1 MTTPL
6 MIECAFHFKRKGQ
19 GNRKKLE
26 DGHEQQLPP
35 VQPGRVPRI
44 SKLLALAHR
53 FDQLIRSGEIV
64 DYSQLAELGHVTR
77 AQITQVM
84 GLLGLDPG
92 IQEQILFLPSI
103 NRGRDSIHLHQLLP
117 IAAMLDWRKQR
128 PMWKKLMNT
137 NVVGKLFLP
146 QIF

>member
-6 MIECAFHFKRKGQ
+6 TIDCPFHFKRKGQ

-26 DGHEQQLPP
+26 DGQEQQPQP

-53 FDQLIRSGEIV
+53 FDHLIRSGEIT

-77 AQITQVM
+77 ARITQVM
-84 GLLGLDPG
+84 GLLGLNPG
-92 IQEQILFLPSI
+92 IQEQILFLPNI
-103 NRGRDSIHLHQLLP
+103 NRGRDSIHLNQLLP
-117 IAAMLDWRKQR
+117 IAAVLDWRKQR
-128 PMWKKLMNT
+128 QLWKKMMEHEC
-137 NVVGKLFLP
+137 GR
-146 QIF
+146 